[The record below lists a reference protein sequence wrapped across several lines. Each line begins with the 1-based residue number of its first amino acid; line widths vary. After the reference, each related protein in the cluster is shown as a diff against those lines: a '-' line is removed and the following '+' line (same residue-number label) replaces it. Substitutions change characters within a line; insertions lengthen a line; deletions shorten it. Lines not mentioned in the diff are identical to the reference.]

1 MPPAPQGSG
10 RFVELPIAGRQIL
23 ASGSSHQPRADL
35 GSGPALGRRSRVCVL
50 QDRERQPPPLGQR
63 GLGQRRPSRGN
74 DWEVSPIK
82 QLRPDSG
89 KRGRPDRGHWDRH
102 TRRHWTGGFRHLD
115 LGQHPLARRV
125 PLVSKSG
132 MVESW
137 SAYTQRNMREIQRLH
152 LQV

>member
-102 TRRHWTGGFRHLD
+102 TRRQLDRGFSAP
-115 LGQHPLARRV
+115 GPGPTLARRV